1 MIQDLRNITADKI
14 PIGIVKSSHGLKG
27 EVKIKLYTNYL
38 SVLESETDFLL
49 YNRDKK
55 RHLIVQIEQIKPAG
69 HNLIIHFEGF
79 KSIEDAEK
87 IAGFEMYLPL
97 DELPEVGEDGYYFYQ
112 LLDCETVDE
121 HDQVIGRVVDIIET
135 GSADVLSVF
144 PDGVDP
150 EDEPEKE
157 IMIPVVQDFII
168 HIDKQKKRIKVRLPV
183 YHQRNG
189 QA

>member
-14 PIGIVKSSHGLKG
+14 PIGIVKSSHGLMG
-27 EVKIKLYTNYL
+27 EVKVKEYTNYL
-38 SVLESETDFLL
+38 SVFDKETDFLL

-69 HNLIIHFEGF
+69 HNLIIHFKGF

-87 IAGFEMYLPL
+87 IAGFEIYLPL
-97 DELPEVGEDGYYFYQ
+97 DRLPEIGEDGYYFYQ
-112 LLDCETVDE
+112 LLDCEVVDE
-121 HDQVIGRVVDIIET
+121 QNLLIGRVIDVIET
-135 GSADVLSVF
+135 GSADVLSIA
-144 PDGVDP
+144 PNGVDI

-157 IMIPVVQDFII
+157 IMIPVVQDFVI
-168 HIDKQKKRIKVRLPV
+168 HIDKQKKRITVRLPV

-189 QA
+189 QT